1 MLRTEL
7 LRNDYRLISVNTA
20 KVEKQEYAKH
30 CQNATYGTMYVVYP
44 FSAMNTCKMVCT
56 F

>member
-1 MLRTEL
+1 
-7 LRNDYRLISVNTA
+7 VNTA

-30 CQNATYGTMYVVYP
+30 CQNAIYGTMYVYP

-56 F
+56 Y